1 MTNGRI
7 AGKIALI
14 TGGARGQGREEA
26 ERFAAE
32 GATVYITDVLD
43 DVGAAAADE
52 LGDAVTFLHHDV
64 TRENDWNAVI
74 AGIVEQ
80 HGRIDILVNN
90 AGIFSMTPAL
100 DTSIEAWDQM
110 VSINQTGVFLGIRDV
125 GRVMCEQ
132 GAGSIINISSIA
144 GLAGV
149 GGAHA
154 YAATKW
160 AVRGMSKSA
169 ALEFA
174 AHGVRVNSVH
184 PGIIDTDMLRGFGGN
199 LERVTAAIPMNRT
212 ASADEVANVVLFLA
226 SEEASYCSGH
236 EFVVDGAMKA

>member
-1 MTNGRI
+1 MSSGRI
-7 AGKIALI
+7 DGKIALI
-14 TGGARGQGREEA
+14 TGGARGQGRQEA

-32 GATVYITDVLD
+32 GATVFITDVLD
-43 DVGAAAADE
+43 EVGAATANE

-64 TRENDWNAVI
+64 TNEDDWTAVI
-74 AGIVEQ
+74 AGIMEQ
-80 HGRIDILVNN
+80 HGRIDVLVNN
-90 AGIFSMTPAL
+90 AGIFSMTSAL
-100 DTSIEAWDQM
+100 DTSIEAWNQM
-110 VSINQTGVFLGIRDV
+110 VAINQTGVFLGIRDV

-132 GAGSIINISSIA
+132 GSGSIVNISSIA

-149 GGAHA
+149 GRAHA

-184 PGIIDTDMLRGFGGN
+184 PGIIDTDMLREFGGN
-199 LERVTAAIPMNRT
+199 LERITESIPMGRT

>member
-14 TGGARGQGREEA
+14 TGGARGQGRQEA

-32 GATVYITDVLD
+32 GATVYITDVLA

>member
-1 MTNGRI
+1 MSNGRI

-14 TGGARGQGREEA
+14 TGGARGQGRQEA

-64 TRENDWNAVI
+64 TSEDDWAAVI

-90 AGIFSMTPAL
+90 AGIFSMTAAL
-100 DTSIEAWDQM
+100 DTSIEAWNQM
-110 VSINQTGVFLGIRDV
+110 VAINQTGVFLGIRDV

-132 GAGSIINISSIA
+132 GSGSIIKISSIA

-149 GGAHA
+149 GRAHA

-169 ALEFA
+169 AIEFA

-184 PGIIDTDMLRGFGGN
+184 PGIIDTDMLREFGGN
-199 LERVTAAIPMNRT
+199 LERITESIPMGRT

-236 EFVVDGAMKA
+236 EFVVDGAMNA

>member
-1 MTNGRI
+1 
-7 AGKIALI
+7 
-14 TGGARGQGREEA
+14 
-26 ERFAAE
+26 
-32 GATVYITDVLD
+32 
-43 DVGAAAADE
+43 
-52 LGDAVTFLHHDV
+52 
-64 TRENDWNAVI
+64 VI

-90 AGIFSMTPAL
+90 AGIFSMTAAL
-100 DTSIEAWDQM
+100 DTSIEAWNQM
-110 VSINQTGVFLGIRDV
+110 VAINQTGVFLGIRDV

-132 GAGSIINISSIA
+132 GSGSIINISSIA

-149 GGAHA
+149 GRAHA

-169 ALEFA
+169 AIEFA

-184 PGIIDTDMLRGFGGN
+184 PGIIDTDMLREFGGN
-199 LERVTAAIPMNRT
+199 LERITESIPMGRT

-236 EFVVDGAMKA
+236 EFVVDGAMNA